1 MKIKWAIF
9 PSLPKRKAAQ
19 GKLQWRPVFSV
30 NPISQA
36 LCNHPVLDVED
47 LYNDVSLCCL
57 QVACELDGSLTSAS
71 VHASLFLIN
80 R

>member
-9 PSLPKRKAAQ
+9 PGLLKRKAAQ
-19 GKLQWRPVFSV
+19 RNPQWRPVFSI
-30 NPISQA
+30 NSISQA

-57 QVACELDGSLTSAS
+57 QVACELDGSLISAS
-71 VHASLFLIN
+71 VYASLFLIN